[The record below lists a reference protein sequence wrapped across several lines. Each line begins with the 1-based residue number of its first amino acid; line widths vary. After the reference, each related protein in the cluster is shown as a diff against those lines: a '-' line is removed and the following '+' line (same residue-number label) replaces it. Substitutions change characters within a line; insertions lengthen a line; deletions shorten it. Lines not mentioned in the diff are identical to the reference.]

1 MKKLVFFYLSAIVL
15 ANLLIAYFGANLS
28 ILSAFI
34 FIGMD
39 FASRDFLHES
49 WKGKGL
55 FWKMALLIASGS
67 ILSAILNWN
76 ALPIA
81 IASFAAFAAA
91 GLVDTLSYAIL
102 GKQSRLIRM
111 NGSNILASAIDSI
124 VFPALAFG
132 FPLLWPIVI
141 GQFVVKVAGG
151 FIWTLILNKRVSNE
165 R

>member
-15 ANLLIAYFGANLS
+15 ANLLIAYFGASVS

-39 FASRDFLHES
+39 FASRDFLHER

-81 IASFAAFAAA
+81 IASFAAFACA

-141 GQFVVKVAGG
+141 GQFVAKVVGG
-151 FIWTLILNKRVSNE
+151 FVWTFILNRKEVQ
-165 R
+165 